1 VTNPKAADALNSARI
16 EAAALLEAMAP
27 PAKAN

>member
-1 VTNPKAADALNSARI
+1 VTNPKAAEALNAARI

-27 PAKAN
+27 TSRAN